1 MLEDSRKCLRNQGAH
16 WLNCLQAFEHHM
28 YSLEQLT
35 KAGKVRVSENEVAWK
50 DQSPLFPHRC
60 LLVLLRCSGFL
71 FYNNSLH
78 PHRYS
83 NEDFIVIISC
93 CYVPRCRRDML
104 CTDLL
109 SAIELS
115 SLMNLSGVN
124 DSGWGNVVYKTGRG
138 LVWVLCW
145 CADTVGVNMSLG

>member
-1 MLEDSRKCLRNQGAH
+1 MKRPK
-16 WLNCLQAFEHHM
+16 
-28 YSLEQLT
+28 
-35 KAGKVRVSENEVAWK
+35 
-50 DQSPLFPHRC
+50 SPFPPQMFTRIVEMQT
-60 LLVLLRCSGFL
+60 LKKQNN
-71 FYNNSLH
+71 NNSLH

-124 DSGWGNVVYKTGRG
+124 DSGWGNVVYKTGRR
-138 LVWVLCW
+138 LVWVLC
-145 CADTVGVNMSLG
+145 